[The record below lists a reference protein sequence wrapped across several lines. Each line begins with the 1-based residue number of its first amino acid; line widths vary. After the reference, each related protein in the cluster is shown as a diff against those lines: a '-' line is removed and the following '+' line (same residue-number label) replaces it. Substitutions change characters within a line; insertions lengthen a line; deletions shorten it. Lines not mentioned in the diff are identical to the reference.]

1 MKSWELEG
9 VGGNE
14 LGSDTTPIATANNG
28 DSGFDFSL
36 EWLLLLGFKGGW
48 SHGEGERKEGKKK
61 RNFKIEGGMEGRR
74 DIWRLGKETGG
85 GEGKRKGEKIGRKKQ
100 TRIVSFDAR

>member
-36 EWLLLLGFKGGW
+36 EWLLLLGD
-48 SHGEGERKEGKKK
+48 RKS
-61 RNFKIEGGMEGRR
+61 
-74 DIWRLGKETGG
+74 
-85 GEGKRKGEKIGRKKQ
+85 
-100 TRIVSFDAR
+100 VV

>member
-28 DSGFDFSL
+28 DSGFDCSL

-61 RNFKIEGGMEGRR
+61 RNFKIEGGNGRKERYME
-74 DIWRLGKETGG
+74 I
-85 GEGKRKGEKIGRKKQ
+85 GEGDGWGERGKGKGRKLGGKN
-100 TRIVSFDAR
+100 RHVS

>member
-61 RNFKIEGGMEGRR
+61 RTLRLKGEWKEGEIYGDWGRR
-74 DIWRLGKETGG
+74 RVGERGK
-85 GEGKRKGEKIGRKKQ
+85 GKGRKLGGKN
-100 TRIVSFDAR
+100 RHVS